1 MPSNKPHFNIQKRQ
15 LDIMIGRLTT
25 SNLANSLLAC
35 IFAYYYWDS
44 ASHTILLAWLIF
56 HIVTTV
62 LKSVF
67 VYPRYQSANIHEGN
81 LRWWQNWFTFTLFTN
96 GLTWGVG
103 MAWFIVPNDAV
114 LMLVLMF
121 TFFVILLSATL
132 ILSAYMQAFY
142 ALVVPVTLSLCFAF
156 FAQKEIVQVEAII
169 VFIMF
174 SLINFRF
181 ARTEHNDITNL
192 ITLQFEKEGLAQ
204 KLEQS
209 VEEKNRF
216 LAAASHDLRQPL
228 HASGLL
234 LSALNDHVSTKAGK
248 QLLGD
253 ISMSMQALSDSFGS
267 LLDMSK
273 LDAGVIETDIEH
285 FSLSELIQG
294 VCNDFS
300 SQAKDKNIEL
310 SFSGDEI
317 AVLSDSIQLE
327 RIIRNLVSNAVT
339 YTQKGI
345 VNISWVKQ
353 SDLVVELVIK
363 DTGIGIHTSEL
374 DNIFSEYYQVDNPER
389 DRNKGF
395 GLGLA
400 IVKRLCDL
408 LSFKIA
414 VDSEI
419 DKGTTFKLSLPI
431 GDIVEVKDKGVV
443 SASTGNLSG
452 FKLLVIDDDL
462 TVLNSMNALLSNWGC
477 KVFCAENDEEAIQ
490 VLSELDS
497 KPDMILADYRLR
509 DNKTGVQACER
520 IFDEFNYEVPVVI
533 ITGDTSPERLQSVVS
548 SGYQLLH
555 KPVAAAQLRA
565 FIQHQLMGL
574 I

>member
-1 MPSNKPHFNIQKRQ
+1 
-15 LDIMIGRLTT
+15 MIGRLTT

-35 IFAYYYWDS
+35 IFAYYYWDN
-44 ASHTILLAWLIF
+44 ASHTLLLVWLIF

-67 VYPRYQSANIHEGN
+67 VYPRYQKTDIHEGN
-81 LRWWQNWFTFTLFTN
+81 LSRWQNWFTFTLFTN
-96 GLTWGVG
+96 GLTWGIG

-121 TFFVILLSATL
+121 IFFVILLSATL

-142 ALVVPVTLSLCFAF
+142 ALVIPVTLSLCFAF
-156 FAQKEIVQVEAII
+156 FAQNEIVQIEAII

-192 ITLQFEKEGLAQ
+192 ITLQFEKEALAQ

-234 LSALNDHVSTKAGK
+234 LSALNDHVSSEDGK
-248 QLLGD
+248 KILTD
-253 ISMSMQALSDSFGS
+253 ISLSMQALSDSFGS

-300 SQAKDKNIEL
+300 SQAKDKNIDL
-310 SFSGDEI
+310 SFNGDEI
-317 AVLSDSIQLE
+317 AVQTDSIQLD

-339 YTQKGI
+339 YTQKGN
-345 VNISWVKQ
+345 VNISWFKQ
-353 SDLVVELVIK
+353 NDRVVELVIK

-408 LSFKIA
+408 LNFDIKI
-414 VDSEI
+414 DSEVGV
-419 DKGTTFKLSLPI
+419 GTSFKLSLPI
-431 GDIVEVKDKGVV
+431 GDLTKVRDKTEVEH
-443 SASTGNLSG
+443 ASGNLSG
-452 FKLLVIDDDL
+452 FKLLVIDDDS
-462 TVLNSMNALLSNWGC
+462 TVLNSMNNLLSSWGC
-477 KVFCAENDEEAIQ
+477 MVFCAENEEQAILI
-490 VLSELDS
+490 LSEIEE

-565 FIQHQLMGL
+565 FIQRQLMGL